1 MKERIHQVMKMKAVN
16 AAELADIMHITR
28 PSLSH
33 IINGRNNPSLDFVM
47 RLKEA
52 FPELSLD
59 WLVFGRGSMTIS
71 VAAEKT
77 QPLAAK
83 LPLLFEDTPVTTET
97 TEPEHQPS
105 VDLPDLFSS
114 PPPQKP
120 EIIEEAE
127 PEPAAFFTAEKQQQN
142 DKKEVPARS
151 GQGPKSEYLTRKPV
165 KMILVY
171 EDDTFLVYDYQ
182 RIKTDPSY

>member
-59 WLVFGRGSMTIS
+59 WLMFGRGSMTIS
-71 VAAEKT
+71 VAAEKP
-77 QPLAAK
+77 QPLASN
-83 LPLLFEDTPVTTET
+83 LPLLFEETSAPMETPKKENNV
-97 TEPEHQPS
+97 S
-105 VDLPDLFSS
+105 VELPDLFSS
-114 PPPQKP
+114 SPIQKP
-120 EIIEEAE
+120 AITQIAESETPTMLTEEPQCNSE
-127 PEPAAFFTAEKQQQN
+127 
-142 DKKEVPARS
+142 KKEVPAQN
-151 GQGPKSEYLTRKPV
+151 GQGPKFEYHTRKPV

-182 RIKTDPSY
+182 RIKTDPSN